1 MTLSDVIRENEELK
15 RKCERMT
22 EIITRLENKARKVE
36 ELKKENETLKKK
48 VDVLMRALK
57 IAEETENKSK
67 DIGSIMNELRSSDK
81 NT

>member
-22 EIITRLENKARKVE
+22 EIITRLENKARKLE
-36 ELKKENETLKKK
+36 ELKRENEVLKKK

-57 IAEETENKSK
+57 IAEETENEDLDSL
-67 DIGSIMNELRSSDK
+67 INELKSFDE
-81 NT
+81 NN